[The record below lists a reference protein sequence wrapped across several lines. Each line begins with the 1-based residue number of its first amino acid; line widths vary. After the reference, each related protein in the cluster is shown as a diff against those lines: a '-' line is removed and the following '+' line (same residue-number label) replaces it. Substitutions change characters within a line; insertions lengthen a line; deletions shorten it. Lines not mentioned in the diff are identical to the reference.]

1 MQIDTVEQ
9 TIEKLMKTVDE
20 LMTLGHEAIN
30 FIDYDKHGE
39 DRMRLRDDLLN
50 ITKRHNE
57 QY

>member
-39 DRMRLRDDLLN
+39 GRMRLLDNLLS

>member
-1 MQIDTVEQ
+1 MQTDTVEQ

-20 LMTLGHEAIN
+20 LMTLGHAAIN
-30 FIDYDKHGE
+30 FIDYDKHSA
-39 DRMRLRDDLLN
+39 DRMHLRDNLLN

>member
-1 MQIDTVEQ
+1 MQTDTVEQ

-20 LMTLGHEAIN
+20 LMTLSHTAIN
-30 FIDYDKHGE
+30 FIDYDKHSA

-50 ITKRHNE
+50 ITKRHNK

>member
-1 MQIDTVEQ
+1 MQTDTVEQ

-30 FIDYDKHGE
+30 FIDCDKHSTN
-39 DRMRLRDDLLN
+39 RMRLRDDLLN

>member
-1 MQIDTVEQ
+1 MQTDAVEQ

-20 LMTLGHEAIN
+20 LMMLGHEAIN
-30 FIDYDKHGE
+30 FIDCDNHSA
-39 DRMRLRDDLLN
+39 DRMRLRDSLLN

>member
-1 MQIDTVEQ
+1 MQTDTVEQ

-20 LMTLGHEAIN
+20 LMTLSHVAIN
-30 FIDYDKHGE
+30 FIDYDKHSA
-39 DRMRLRDDLLN
+39 DRMRLRDDLLK